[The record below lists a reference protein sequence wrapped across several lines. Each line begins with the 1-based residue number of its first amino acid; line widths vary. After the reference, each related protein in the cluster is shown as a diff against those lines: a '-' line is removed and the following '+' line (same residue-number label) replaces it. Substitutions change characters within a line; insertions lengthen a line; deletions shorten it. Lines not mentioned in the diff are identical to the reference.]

1 MSFWDQVRRL
11 FGGGG
16 AAAQNV
22 VRDAMLT
29 RVARR
34 ESFTALDIAN
44 EVTAKDPN
52 RTADDLRL
60 AADLVHKLFRDGLL
74 TPLGYG
80 QDASGA
86 FAPQSSPPVQPP
98 PANVV
103 SAVGGA
109 ASQTPEQKLRASIQ
123 ARAARR
129 EAFTTMDLVYE
140 ITRTGAPDFM
150 QIATLAANL
159 AKELLPGLGYA
170 LDGGVW
176 RHGVAT
182 APAPATREQKI
193 RAALQSH
200 GGRRESFTAM
210 ELAAEITR
218 TNAPDFQDVLSQVV
232 SIAAQV
238 LPPMGYSLTNGRWV
252 HSSSAP
258 PPPVQQQQQQQQQQ
272 RPPNV
277 VPFRQAPPPPPPPPA
292 PVNLSS
298 YQANPEILGLSA
310 DELRKRAVK
319 INPYRTAWIGRVD
332 TIPPQSDERTAII
345 DRGLILRGLLT
356 EVQIAEIHRV
366 GDLWIRFSEA
376 ERMADA
382 IAHRTADAAI
392 EAIRAE
398 KAKKKAE
405 RKAAAEAK
413 EKARVEGVAR
423 RKAEDIIYLGRGVSK
438 GLADRRS
445 NPEALQA
452 AGLPVWSEPADV
464 AKDLGLTVKQ
474 LRWLCFHAEAT
485 KKTHYVYFEIPKRS
499 GGKRLLSAPHE
510 KLKEAQRKVHG
521 WLTKVPLGDEAHG
534 FVKGRSTVTN
544 ATPHVGQGVV
554 LNVDLKDFFPTVTFR
569 RVRGLFQSLG
579 YSPAVATVLGL
590 LCTEAPRRK
599 VQFNGA
605 EYWVAV
611 GERCLPQGAPT
622 SPVIANLVARKLD
635 RRLKGRLAKRGWVY
649 TRYADDLSFSR
660 KDFTR
665 AELGFVHASIRH
677 VVQDEGFAL
686 NPKKGRAQGKGA
698 RQDVTGVV
706 VNVKPGVPRDE
717 VRRLRAILHQAKKTG
732 LAAQNREQV
741 PDFRRVL
748 EGKIAYVMMI
758 DRAKGERLKAAL
770 DAIPR

>member
-16 AAAQNV
+16 SAQQNA
-22 VRDAMLT
+22 VRDAMLS

-44 EVTAKDPN
+44 EVTASDPN
-52 RTADDLRL
+52 RTADDLRS
-60 AADLVHKLFRDGLL
+60 ASDQVHRFFRDGLL

-80 QDASGA
+80 QDASGN
-86 FAPQSSPPVQPP
+86 FSPQSSPPIQQPP
-98 PANVV
+98 PNVV

-109 ASQTPEQKLRASIQ
+109 PAQTPEQRLRASIH
-123 ARAARR
+123 ARAGRR

-176 RHGVAT
+176 RHGIAA
-182 APAPATREQKI
+182 APTREQKI
-193 RAALQSH
+193 RQALQSH
-200 GGRRESFTAM
+200 GSRRESFTAM

-218 TNAPDFQDVLSQVV
+218 TNAPDFQDVLAQV
-232 SIAAQV
+232 IALAAQV
-238 LPPMGYSLTNGRWV
+238 LPPMGYALTNGRWV
-252 HSSSAP
+252 HSSSAA
-258 PPPVQQQQQQQQQQ
+258 PPVQQQQQQQQQ

-277 VPFRQAPPPPPPPPA
+277 VPFRQAPPPPPPP

-356 EVQIAEIHRV
+356 EAQIAEIHRV
-366 GDLWIRFSEA
+366 GDLWLRFSDA
-376 ERMADA
+376 EKLADA
-382 IAHRTADAAI
+382 MAHRSADAAI
-392 EAIRAE
+392 EAIRQE
-398 KAKKKAE
+398 KAKKRAEKKAV
-405 RKAAAEAK
+405 AEAK
-413 EKARVEGVAR
+413 EKARVEAVAKR
-423 RKAEDIIYLGRGVSK
+423 RAEDIIYLGRGVSK

-445 NPEALQA
+445 NLEALQA
-452 AGLPVWSEPADV
+452 NGLPAWSTPADV
-464 AKDLGLTVKQ
+464 AKALGLTIKQ

-510 KLKEAQRKVHG
+510 KLKEAQRKLHG
-521 WLTKVPLGDEAHG
+521 LLAKLPLGDEAHG
-534 FVKGRSTVTN
+534 FVKGRSVVSN

-599 VQFNGA
+599 VKFNDA

-622 SPVIANLVARKLD
+622 SPVLANLVTRKLD
-635 RRLKGRLAKRGWVY
+635 RRLKGRLGTRGWVY

-686 NPKKGRAQGKGA
+686 NPKKGRAQGKGG

-706 VNVKPGVPRDE
+706 VNVKPGVPREE

-732 LAAQNREQV
+732 LEAQNREKV
-741 PDFRRVL
+741 ADFRRVI
-748 EGKIAYVMMI
+748 EGKIAWVTMI
-758 DRAKGERLKAAL
+758 DRAKGERLKAAF
-770 DAIPR
+770 DALPR